1 MNLKSDRHSNE
12 HDLSSNKNKAWKNS
26 GFCKGF
32 EPMSSTILVLCMRC
46 LLYDPKHGLSFFL
59 SMSTS
64 LTKNIFHF
72 PQHTKHF
79 NFLQIHI
86 YHRILG
92 KKTNTCLYLFELV
105 LQAIAILVIMLRRKT
120 FLQLN
125 LQQKLPIWSSNIFAD
140 HGLPLR

>member
-26 GFCKGF
+26 GLWGIWTH
-32 EPMSSTILVLCMRC
+32 EPILVLCMRC
-46 LLYDPKHGLSFFL
+46 LLYDPNHGLSFFL

-92 KKTNTCLYLFELV
+92 QKTVLFVFLFLV
-105 LQAIAILVIMLRRKT
+105 TNNFISGDNAP
-120 FLQLN
+120 LN
-125 LQQKLPIWSSNIFAD
+125 IEKSWT
-140 HGLPLR
+140 